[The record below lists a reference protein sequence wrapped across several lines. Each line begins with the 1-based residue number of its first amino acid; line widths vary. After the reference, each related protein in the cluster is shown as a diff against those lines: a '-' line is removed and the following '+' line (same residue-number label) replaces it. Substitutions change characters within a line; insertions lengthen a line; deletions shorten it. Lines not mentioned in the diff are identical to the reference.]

1 VIGRF
6 FGEQSPADSFTQET
20 TSRSSAASKAG
31 VQENRPMGS
40 RIVVCVLF
48 LFLWFLTGCGSV
60 GASHVNS
67 TPTPTPSPTATPSPT
82 PTTVPAADHV
92 FVILLENHAFAQ
104 VIGSPA
110 MPYLNSL
117 ATQHALATNYFA
129 NTHPSIG
136 NYFMLTTGNIETNND
151 AFTGTDSSD
160 SIPRA
165 FAAAGKTWKAYME
178 SLPFVGYTGDDVY
191 PYFKHH
197 DPFVYLTDVLNSSAE
212 TGDVVPFSQL
222 ASDLGAGS
230 LPNFAFIAPN
240 AEDDA
245 HDCPGG
251 GSLCLDTDKLAA
263 ADTWLKNNIDPLI
276 KSPALAN
283 SVFIIVFDESLD
295 VDVLNGGGKVA
306 WVMAGSHVK
315 AGFKS
320 TTFYQHQSTL
330 RLALDLLRVSDHPGN
345 SATAPTMG
353 EFFQ

>member
-1 VIGRF
+1 
-6 FGEQSPADSFTQET
+6 
-20 TSRSSAASKAG
+20 
-31 VQENRPMGS
+31 MGS
-40 RIVVCVLF
+40 KLVCCVLF
-48 LFLWFLTGCGSV
+48 FSLIWFAAGCGG
-60 GASHVNS
+60 GAVSAS
-67 TPTPTPSPTATPSPT
+67 GSTSATTPTPTPTPSPTPSPT
-82 PTTVPAADHV
+82 PTTFPAADHV
-92 FVILLENHAFAQ
+92 FLVVLENHAFSQ
-104 VIGSPA
+104 VIGSPF

-117 ATQHALATNYFA
+117 AAQHSLATNYFA

-151 AFTGTDSSD
+151 AFTGTVSSD

-178 SLPFVGYTGDDVY
+178 SLPSAGYTGGDVY

-197 DPFVYLTDVLNSSAE
+197 NPFAYMTDVLGSSAE
-212 TGDVVPFSQL
+212 TANLVPFTQL
-222 ASDLGAGS
+222 ASDMSAGA

-245 HDCPGG
+245 HDCPTG
-251 GSLCLDTDKLAA
+251 GSACLDSDKLTA
-263 ADTWLKNNIDPLI
+263 ADNWLRTHIDPLI

-295 VDVLNGGGKVA
+295 VDLVNGGGQVA
-306 WVMAGSHVK
+306 MVMAGAHVK

-320 TTFYQHQSTL
+320 ATLFQHQSTL
-330 RLALDLLRVSDHPGN
+330 RLVLDLLRVSDHPGN
-345 SATAPTMG
+345 SATAASMG

>member
-1 VIGRF
+1 
-6 FGEQSPADSFTQET
+6 
-20 TSRSSAASKAG
+20 
-31 VQENRPMGS
+31 M
-40 RIVVCVLF
+40 VLVF
-48 LFLWFLTGCGSV
+48 TGCGSV
-60 GASHVNS
+60 GSNS
-67 TPTPTPSPTATPSPT
+67 TTASASTPGASPTPTPSSTPSPT
-82 PTTVPAADHV
+82 PIPTAIPAADHV
-92 FVILLENHAFAQ
+92 FVIVLENHAFNQ
-104 VIGSPA
+104 VIGSPF

-117 ATQHALATNYFA
+117 ASAHSLATNYFA

-151 AFTGTDSSD
+151 AFTGTVSSD

-178 SLPFVGYTGDDVY
+178 SLPSVGYTGGDVY

-197 DPFVYLTDVLNSSAE
+197 NPFAYMTDVLGSSAE
-212 TGDVVPFSQL
+212 TANLVPFTQIS
-222 ASDLGAGS
+222 SDLSAGT

-240 AEDDA
+240 AEHDA
-245 HDCPGG
+245 HDCPTG
-251 GSLCLDTDKLAA
+251 GSVCLDSDKLTA
-263 ADTWLKNNIDPLI
+263 ADNWLKSNIDPLI

-295 VDVLNGGGKVA
+295 VDLVNGGGKVA
-306 WVMAGSHVK
+306 WVMTGAHVK

-330 RLALDLLRVSDHPGN
+330 RLVLDLLRVADHPGN
-345 SATAPTMG
+345 SATATTMQ

>member
-1 VIGRF
+1 MA
-6 FGEQSPADSFTQET
+6 P
-20 TSRSSAASKAG
+20 KL
-31 VQENRPMGS
+31 
-40 RIVVCVLF
+40 VCFLLF
-48 LFLWFLTGCGSV
+48 LSLVLVAIGCGG
-60 GASHVNS
+60 GAVSAS
-67 TPTPTPSPTATPSPT
+67 SSTTAATPTPTPVATPSPSPAPSPSPT
-82 PTTVPAADHV
+82 PATIPAADHV
-92 FVILLENHAFAQ
+92 FLIVLENHAFSQ
-104 VIGSPA
+104 VIGSPF

-117 ATQHALATNYFA
+117 AAQHSLATNYFA

-151 AFTGTDSSD
+151 AFTGTVSSD

-178 SLPFVGYTGDDVY
+178 SLPSAGYTGGDVY

-197 DPFVYLTDVLNSSAE
+197 NPFAYMTDVLGSSAE
-212 TGDVVPFSQL
+212 SANLVPFTQL
-222 ASDLGAGS
+222 SADMTAGA
-230 LPNFAFIAPN
+230 LPSFGFIAPN

-245 HDCPGG
+245 HDCPTG
-251 GSLCLDTDKLAA
+251 GSVCLDTDKLAA
-263 ADTWLKNNIDPLI
+263 ADNWLKNNIDPLI

-295 VDVLNGGGKVA
+295 VDLVNGGGKVA

-315 AGFKS
+315 SAFKS
-320 TTFYQHQSTL
+320 TTLYQHQSTL
-330 RLALDLLRVSDHPGN
+330 RLILDLLRVTDHPGN